1 MKIKIEHHYKDYQ
14 SRPGGLIEEKYIID
28 TPENIKRFIGDNS
41 HNPRFR
47 DDEELAEI
55 EDFINGKTSYLD
67 GDHTDYFVTVRIDK
81 AMEKITKE
89 YLDKLESTE
98 RNYKELEE
106 ELKTKYK
113 VIAYYDDVYPVVLL
127 ETDSLDEAQTERQEA
142 HKLYNI
148 VSIFDGNEKVETSVR
163 YGLGEDE

>member
-28 TPENIKRFIGDNS
+28 TPENIKRFIDDNS

-106 ELKTKYK
+106 EMK
-113 VIAYYDDVYPVVLL
+113 
-127 ETDSLDEAQTERQEA
+127 
-142 HKLYNI
+142 
-148 VSIFDGNEKVETSVR
+148 
-163 YGLGEDE
+163 